1 MFERLGAALGWQSF
15 AESPGD
21 AGRPAPVVV
30 WELRTME
37 IEYRDRDERKPV
49 SGALPA
55 GYLVL
60 SEQGRIVSA
69 VGCGEADGIAAGG
82 NAALFRGNFPGTGRY
97 RIDHGRLI
105 TRAAE
110 GAAGAE
116 TVQSRECRL
125 EGARLEVA
133 GAWMPGEG
141 EEPGLRRLVF
151 GFQKMG

>member
-1 MFERLGAALGWQSF
+1 MFERVGAALGWRSF
-15 AESPGD
+15 AGSLDD

-37 IEYRDRDERKPV
+37 IEFRGGKERKPV

-55 GYLVL
+55 GYVVL

-69 VGCGEADGIAAGG
+69 VGGGEADGLAAGA
-82 NAALFRGNFPGTGRY
+82 NAALFRRNFPGTGRY
-97 RIDHGRLI
+97 RIDNGRLI

-110 GAAGAE
+110 GATGAE

-125 EGARLEVA
+125 EGTRLEVA
-133 GAWMPGEG
+133 GDWLPGEG
-141 EEPGLRRLVF
+141 EEGGIRRLVF
-151 GFQKMG
+151 GFQKMA